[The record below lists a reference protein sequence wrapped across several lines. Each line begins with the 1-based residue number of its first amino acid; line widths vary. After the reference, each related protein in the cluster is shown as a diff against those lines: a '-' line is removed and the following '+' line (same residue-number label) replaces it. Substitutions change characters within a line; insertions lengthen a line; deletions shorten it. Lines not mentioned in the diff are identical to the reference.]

1 MTLRLE
7 RIERHPIKSH
17 GRESLPGVTLT
28 AGEPMPF
35 DRLWAVA
42 HDAARLPAEGGWAP
56 CVNFSIGS
64 KAPGLMGIDAVLDEA
79 ARTITLTHPERP
91 ALTFRPDDPAQE
103 PAFLDWVRPLC
114 PPDRAQPQ
122 KIVTLPGRGYT
133 DTDYPSV
140 SVLNLASN
148 AALSAAMGTDL
159 SPRRW
164 RGNLWLSGGTAWAE
178 DGWIGKTLTIGE
190 VALEIVEPIIRCK
203 ATTANPETGVIDA
216 DTLSALRT
224 TRGEQWMGVYA
235 RVSQGG
241 PLRTG
246 DLARLT

>member
-17 GRESLPGVTLT
+17 GRESLPAVTMT
-28 AGEPMPF
+28 AGQPMPF

-42 HDAARLPAEGGWAP
+42 HEAARLPDGGGWAP
-56 CVNFSIGS
+56 CPNFSIGS
-64 KAPGLMGIDAVLDEA
+64 KAPGLMGINAALDEA
-79 ARTITLTHPERP
+79 ARCVTLTHPDRP
-91 ALTFRPDDPAQE
+91 ALAFRPDDPGQH

-114 PPDRAQPQ
+114 PPDRAQPAHV
-122 KIVTLPGRGYT
+122 VTLPGRGYT

-140 SVLNLASN
+140 SILNLASN
-148 AALSAAMGTDL
+148 AALSAVIGTDL

-164 RGNLWLSGGTAWAE
+164 RCNLWLSGGTAWEE
-178 DGWIGKTLTIGE
+178 DGWIGKALTIGA
-190 VALEIVEPIIRCK
+190 VTLEIVEPIIRCK

-216 DTLSALRT
+216 DTLTALRA

-235 RVSQGG
+235 RVIEGG
-241 PLRTG
+241 ALATG